1 MFIISEA
8 LFFLAIFW
16 AFFHSALSPTVELG
30 AQWPPMG
37 IEAINPFEL
46 PLLNTVILLS
56 SGVTVTYAHHS
67 LIQGKRSGA
76 LYGLVATVL
85 LAAIFTGFQGVEY
98 AVSSFTISDGAFGS
112 CFYFGTGFHGLT
124 KVAPIIFIY
133 ILLKTNKNY
142 NLQSSQHNSNV
153 EIEKNLLISIPSYKN
168 KEANS
173 YYLQKNFLEW
183 FVGFTDAEGNFY
195 IKITGLTENTY
206 KNVQFTFQIGL
217 HKDDEPVLNYIMNTL
232 KCGHIS
238 KSKDRINYFVNDRDS
253 LLHVILPIFDS
264 VNLNSS
270 KYHHYV
276 IFKKAVTLVKDKSHL
291 SDNGKLEIIKS
302 KKEMSDM
309 SDKWIPSSINSK
321 IKITKF
327 WLAGFIDGEGSFSTN
342 KYVPRFKLENHIKE
356 LELFN
361 KIKEFLGVG
370 NMLTSQRI
378 NRVNSNPTIVLE
390 VNRIKELKE
399 VLIPLIYNND
409 TILLKTLKSEDFSL
423 WLNLIN
429 IYYKGYHTIPEGK
442 YVFDAIKLHINK
454 YRITTNISLLNN
466 VQRISIYEIE
476 NLLSK
481 LYLINSPYEIK
492 QGVRYYRDTDKLVSE
507 ARNVVVIDS
516 NGNNTIYSSMSD
528 CAKNLN
534 IGRNKIKECLS
545 SGESYKGYTFVS
557 S

>member
-1 MFIISEA
+1 LINLDYVFI
-8 LFFLAIFW
+8 
-16 AFFHSALSPTVELG
+16 
-30 AQWPPMG
+30 
-37 IEAINPFEL
+37 
-46 PLLNTVILLS
+46 
-56 SGVTVTYAHHS
+56 
-67 LIQGKRSGA
+67 LIRG
-76 LYGLVATVL
+76 LTLVAP
-85 LAAIFTGFQGVEY
+85 F
-98 AVSSFTISDGAFGS
+98 
-112 CFYFGTGFHGLT
+112 
-124 KVAPIIFIY
+124 IFIY
-133 ILLKTNKNY
+133 ILLKTKKIY
-142 NLQSSQHNSNV
+142 NLESCQHNSNV
-153 EIEKNLLISIPSYKN
+153 ETDNKLLISIPSYKN

-173 YYLQKNFLEW
+173 YYLQNNFLEW
-183 FVGFTDAEGNFY
+183 FAGFTDAEGNFNL
-195 IKITGLTENTY
+195 KITGLTENTF

-217 HKDDEPVLNYIMNTL
+217 HKDDESVLNYIMNTL

-270 KYHHYV
+270 KYHHFV
-276 IFKKAVTLVKDKSHL
+276 IFKKAITLVKDKCHL
-291 SDNGKLEIIKS
+291 SDKGKLEIIKS

-309 SDKWIPSSINSK
+309 SDKWIPSSISCK

-361 KIKEFLGVG
+361 KIKGFLSVG

-378 NRVNSNPTIVLE
+378 DRVNSNPTIVLE
-390 VNRIKELKE
+390 VNGIKELKE
-399 VLIPLIYNND
+399 VLIPLMYDND

-466 VQRISIYEIE
+466 MQRISIYEIE

-481 LYLINSPYEIK
+481 LYLIDSPYEIK
-492 QGVRYYRDTDKLVSE
+492 QGVRYYRNTDKLVSE

-516 NGNNTIYSSMSD
+516 SGNNTIYSSMSD
-528 CAKNLN
+528 CAKNLK
-534 IGRNKIKECLS
+534 IGRNKIKQCLS